1 MAKIKCLLTTV
12 FISFN
17 QKRLLNI
24 PLSPKPIIK
33 IVMKWPLIHTYIH
46 VKVVTNE
53 KYELMGTF
61 KTISVC
67 ENDKKTIMIPLHV
80 FPVYPF
86 GHIQWYS
93 LSDDAMHSPLTHG
106 SGLHTS
112 MSKIDVVIIVNIVN
126 KYSQYGQNLNSV
138 ELRINTL
145 SMTRVIQ

>member
-33 IVMKWPLIHTYIH
+33 IVMKWPLIHTYI
-46 VKVVTNE
+46 K
-53 KYELMGTF
+53 LF
-61 KTISVC
+61 KTISMC

-112 MSKIDVVIIVNIVN
+112 MSKIDVVKIVNIVN

-138 ELRINTL
+138 ELRVNTL
-145 SMTRVIQ
+145 SMTRMIQ